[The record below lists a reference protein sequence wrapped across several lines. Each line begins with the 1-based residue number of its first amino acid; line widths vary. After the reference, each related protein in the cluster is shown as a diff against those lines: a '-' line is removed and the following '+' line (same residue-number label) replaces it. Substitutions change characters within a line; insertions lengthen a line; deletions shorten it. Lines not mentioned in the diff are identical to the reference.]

1 MDCELPVGGHC
12 VHHLTPGSF
21 LHTKKKGT
29 STPNPW
35 SNHMQM
41 ACTNRKCILPFFGKE
56 ENTKTFSVVAHM
68 ELHCLVKPGYRLQ
81 THRYTNLLM
90 KLPASDTS
98 SLNFSDSAVGMLFDM
113 SCNNNNKNR
122 KITLEPKQVKKKCQ
136 SCNKIA
142 PSNKKWCSE
151 TDKYP
156 FKILFPFQLASK
168 DNLTTPSVYKS
179 EIRAVKVMELK
190 LQISK
195 KCQQTRCPSYLW
207 WQPLT

>member
-1 MDCELPVGGHC
+1 MDCELPVGGHR

-122 KITLEPKQVKKKCQ
+122 KITLEPKQVKT
-136 SCNKIA
+136 N
-142 PSNKKWCSE
+142 
-151 TDKYP
+151 
-156 FKILFPFQLASK
+156 
-168 DNLTTPSVYKS
+168 
-179 EIRAVKVMELK
+179 VKVATKLHLATKNDVQRQTNTLLK
-190 LQISK
+190 SCFLFNWLPRVTWQHRQYTNLK
-195 KCQQTRCPSYLW
+195 YVPSRW
-207 WQPLT
+207 WSWNCKSAKSVNKLDVLRTFGDSL